1 MNAVDDEQR
10 AVTTVV
16 NLRRCRREE
25 HEVVYIGRGSIY
37 GNPFS
42 HLPSRFGTVEVAS
55 REEAVARFREWV
67 TSTDVH
73 VPGWRKP
80 SAEDIEFLRGK
91 RLGCYCAP
99 SACHGDVYIELL
111 GER

>member
-1 MNAVDDEQR
+1 MTENDQTR
-10 AVTTVV
+10 VV
-16 NLRRCRREE
+16 NLRTCARAD
-25 HEVVYIGRGSIY
+25 HDVVYIGRGSIF

-42 HLPSRFGTVEVAS
+42 HLPSRFGTVRVAS
-55 REEAVARFREWV
+55 REEAVARFREWM
-67 TSTDVH
+67 TTTLH
-73 VPGWRKP
+73 VPGWKKP
-80 SAEDIEFLRGK
+80 SSDDVEFLRGK